1 MKNKLMLAT
10 VAVVTLVAAIA
21 FAMPQEGRG
30 PAGGEGGRH
39 GRMGMDF
46 VAMFGDKLNLSDT
59 QKQQI
64 ADIQKQTREANA
76 QFFATSRQVMDEAH
90 AAREAND
97 TAKLDS
103 LKPALDAQRAQMKQ
117 IREAEMQKI
126 SALLTADQRTQ
137 LDAIRKEHES
147 HMREHRPHDE

>member
-1 MKNKLMLAT
+1 MKKKLILAA

-30 PAGGEGGRH
+30 PGGHEGRRGR
-39 GRMGMDF
+39 MDF
-46 VAMFGDKLNLSDT
+46 VATFGDKLNLNDA

-64 ADIQKQTREANA
+64 ADIQKQTRETNA
-76 QFFATSRQVMDEAH
+76 QFFESSRATREEAH

-103 LKPALDAQRAQMKQ
+103 LKPTLDAQRAQMKQ
-117 IREAEMQKI
+117 IRDAEMVKI
-126 SALLTADQRTQ
+126 SAVLTAGQRTQ

-147 HMREHRPHDE
+147 HMGEHHSHDE